1 MRDMHIEARR
11 VTTRPQGDRKGS
23 PFTTADCAAVAVQ
36 RRCSGG
42 YQRAPL
48 LYTGLARRL
57 MAYLIISVTW
67 WSPRFISLMSL
78 SSCMPD
84 FIRQQIYYGWKVN
97 LSTFGKVMI
106 GKFLSYHTLHLR
118 SDAGY
123 THRMVG
129 VTSILRVGKC

>member
-11 VTTRPQGDRKGS
+11 VTTLPQGDRKG
-23 PFTTADCAAVAVQ
+23 T
-36 RRCSGG
+36 
-42 YQRAPL
+42 PL

-57 MAYLIISVTW
+57 MAYLIKSVTW

-97 LSTFGKVMI
+97 FSTFGKVMI

-118 SDAGY
+118 SDGGY
-123 THRMVG
+123 TH
-129 VTSILRVGKC
+129 KCKIALVHFVVYTL

>member
-1 MRDMHIEARR
+1 MRDMHIEAKS
-11 VTTRPQGDRKGS
+11 VTNRPQGDRKG
-23 PFTTADCAAVAVQ
+23 T
-36 RRCSGG
+36 
-42 YQRAPL
+42 PL
-48 LYTGLARRL
+48 VYTGLARRL
-57 MAYLIISVTW
+57 MAYLIKSVTW

-97 LSTFGKVMI
+97 FSTFGKVMI

-118 SDAGY
+118 SDGGY

-129 VTSILRVGKC
+129 VTSILRVEKC